1 MNVKPSAASFFQS
14 GIILLTLS
22 LVTSMTLSGQTSI
35 DFTNPAT
42 STFGTNAQYSNNG
55 TMMMWAGDANGDGQ
69 ILYLGG
75 TESDIGVLSLA
86 VFTNGN
92 NTAFESDFPLSSVY
106 HAGDLNL
113 DGQVDYLSGTDG
125 DIGLISLAVFLNPLN
140 AQFESDFPVLE
151 QIPTN

>member
-1 MNVKPSAASFFQS
+1 MSKKFYTTCFFPG
-14 GIILLTLS
+14 GIFLLALG
-22 LVTSMTLSGQTSI
+22 LLTSMTLSGQTSI

-42 STFGTNAQYSNNG
+42 STFGTNAQYNYNG
-55 TMMMWAGDANGDGQ
+55 TMMMWAGDANSDGQ

-86 VFTNGN
+86 VFTNAN
-92 NTAFESDFPLSSVY
+92 NTAFESDFPLSGVY

-113 DGQVDYLSGTDG
+113 DGQVDYLSGVNG

-140 AQFESDFPVLE
+140 TQFESDFPVLE